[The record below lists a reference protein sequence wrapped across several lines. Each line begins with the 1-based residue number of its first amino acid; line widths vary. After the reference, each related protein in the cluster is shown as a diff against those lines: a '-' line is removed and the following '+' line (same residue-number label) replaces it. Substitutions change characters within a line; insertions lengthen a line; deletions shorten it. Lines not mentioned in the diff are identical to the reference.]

1 MLTMLL
7 NELFSNTCSH
17 LPKQHLNQY
26 KLSTLS
32 IYIYIYI
39 YIFVLFDVRFG
50 ICTKTPYESESMALG
65 AHTDIYLLLA

>member
-1 MLTMLL
+1 MMLTMLL
-7 NELFSNTCSH
+7 NELFLNTCSH

-26 KLSTLS
+26 KLSTL
-32 IYIYIYI
+32 YIYIYI
-39 YIFVLFDVRFG
+39 YIFVLFDVHVG